1 MDIFVVYFIWIDWK
15 PFDLWFPFIFVFFSC
30 ACLLD
35 TKTFILVAQ
44 LTFVWTL
51 MVLSIRYCWN
61 LYQIDV
67 KNALLNSYISK
78 KVCKEAPLRY
88 KHPPN
93 EICCL
98 CKTLYSIQ
106 HVPHAWFSK
115 FGYVMVAFRNQ
126 SSAYDS
132 LLFLRK
138 TMWGSTILLLY
149 VNDMIATSDDI
160 VEIQKP
166 ISTLKQQLQIKDH
179 NSISYFVILEV
190 FSLFVGSIWVRLDVC
205 SS

>member
-1 MDIFVVYFIWIDWK
+1 
-15 PFDLWFPFIFVFFSC
+15 
-30 ACLLD
+30 
-35 TKTFILVAQ
+35 
-44 LTFVWTL
+44 
-51 MVLSIRYCWN
+51 
-61 LYQIDV
+61 
-67 KNALLNSYISK
+67 
-78 KVCKEAPLRY
+78 
-88 KHPPN
+88 
-93 EICCL
+93 
-98 CKTLYSIQ
+98 
-106 HVPHAWFSK
+106 
-115 FGYVMVAFRNQ
+115 MVAFRNQ

-138 TMWGSTILLLY
+138 TMWGSRILLLY
-149 VNDMIATSDDI
+149 VNDMIPTSDDI

>member
-1 MDIFVVYFIWIDWK
+1 
-15 PFDLWFPFIFVFFSC
+15 
-30 ACLLD
+30 
-35 TKTFILVAQ
+35 
-44 LTFVWTL
+44 
-51 MVLSIRYCWN
+51 
-61 LYQIDV
+61 
-67 KNALLNSYISK
+67 
-78 KVCKEAPLRY
+78 
-88 KHPPN
+88 
-93 EICCL
+93 
-98 CKTLYSIQ
+98 
-106 HVPHAWFSK
+106 
-115 FGYVMVAFRNQ
+115 MVAFRNQ

-149 VNDMIATSDDI
+149 VNDMIASSDDI